1 MQSLQTG
8 ALDAVP
14 RMKYPHLPH
23 MCNCQINMQAWFLN
37 KDSQGGE
44 IVLEHVTCLGLEGAW
59 INIIPCCHSVG
70 SLGNVFSKIGGNTD
84 EYF

>member
-23 MCNCQINMQAWFLN
+23 MCSCQINMQAWFPN
-37 KDSQGGE
+37 RDSQGGE
-44 IVLEHVTCLGLEGAW
+44 TPLEMLHVKGQKDKYY
-59 INIIPCCHSVG
+59 
-70 SLGNVFSKIGGNTD
+70 SLLPQCMFL
-84 EYF
+84 

>member
-23 MCNCQINMQAWFLN
+23 MCSCQINMQAWFQN
-37 KDSQGGE
+37 RDSQGGE
-44 IVLEHVTCLGLEGAW
+44 TPLENVACLGSEGAW
-59 INIIPCCHSVG
+59 INVLPCCHSIG
-70 SLGNVFSKIGGNTD
+70 SFRK
-84 EYF
+84 YCFF